1 MLVALTSKTANAE
14 KSKSATIESYL
25 KRGARLREMMLSLSG
40 NIEKAA
46 DTISNGFRRG
56 GRLYAFG
63 NGGSA
68 ADAQHIVAEFTGRF
82 RVDRDPLPA
91 EALTTNSSAVTAIG
105 NDYGFEQIFAR
116 QVKALARAGDVIIG
130 ISTSGESKNVL
141 KGLEAARESQARTI
155 GFCGQ
160 KGQMKNYCD
169 ILLAVPNDET
179 SLIQEIHIA
188 IGHLL
193 CLLVEEDLF
202 G

>member
-1 MLVALTSKTANAE
+1 MTSKPRE
-14 KSKSATIESYL
+14 VRKVKSATIEAYL
-25 KRGARLREMMLSLSG
+25 RRGARLRETAISLAG
-40 NIEKAA
+40 EIEKAA
-46 DTISNGFRRG
+46 EAVSNSFRNG

-91 EALTTNSSAVTAIG
+91 EALTTNSSAVTAIA
-105 NDYGFEQIFAR
+105 NDYAFEEIFSR
-116 QVKALARAGDVIIG
+116 QVKALARSGDVVIG

-141 KGLEAARESQARTI
+141 KGLEAARQSHATTI

-160 KGQMKNYCD
+160 KGQMKLFCD
-169 ILLAVPNDET
+169 IFLAVPSDET
-179 SLIQEIHIA
+179 SLIQEMHIS

>member
-1 MLVALTSKTANAE
+1 MIPLTIRPAE
-14 KSKSATIESYL
+14 ERKSKSATIETYL
-25 KRGARLREMMLSLSG
+25 RRGARLREAAISLTG
-40 NIEKAA
+40 DIEKAA
-46 DTISNGFRRG
+46 DAISNSFRNG

-91 EALTTNSSAVTAIG
+91 EALTTNSSTVTAIA
-105 NDYGFEQIFAR
+105 NDYAFEEIFAR
-116 QVKALARAGDVIIG
+116 QVKALSRPGDVVIG

-141 KGLEAARESQARTI
+141 KGLEMARKSQAKTI
-155 GFCGQ
+155 GLCGQ
-160 KGQMKNYCD
+160 KGPMINYCD
-169 ILLAVPNDET
+169 IVLSVPNDET
-179 SLIQEIHIA
+179 SLIQEMHIS

>member
-1 MLVALTSKTANAE
+1 MSSKTALTE
-14 KSKSATIESYL
+14 KSTSATIEAYL
-25 KRGARLREMMLSLSG
+25 IRGARLRETAVSLTSE
-40 NIEKAA
+40 IQKAA
-46 DTISNGFRRG
+46 EQISRTFQNG

-91 EALTTNSSAVTAIG
+91 EALTTNSSAITAIG
-105 NDYGFEQIFAR
+105 NDYAFDQIFAR
-116 QVKALARAGDVIIG
+116 QVKALAREGDVVIG

-141 KGLEAARESQARTI
+141 NGLEAARKTRSRTI
-155 GFCGQ
+155 GLSGK
-160 KGQMKNYCD
+160 KGQMSRYCD
-169 ILLAVPNDET
+169 ILLSVQSDET
-179 SLIQEIHIA
+179 SLIQEMHIS

-193 CLLVEEDLF
+193 CLLVEEQLF

>member
-1 MLVALTSKTANAE
+1 MLTLKATQAG

-25 KRGARLREMMLSLSG
+25 RRGARLRETVISMTG
-40 NIEKAA
+40 EIEKAA
-46 DTISNGFRRG
+46 DIIANGFRNG

-91 EALTTNSSAVTAIG
+91 EALTTNSSTVTAIA
-105 NDYGFEQIFAR
+105 NDYAFEEIFAR
-116 QVKALARAGDVIIG
+116 QVKALSRPGDVVIG

-141 KGLEAARESQARTI
+141 KGLEMARKSQAKTI
-155 GFCGQ
+155 GLCGQ
-160 KGQMKNYCD
+160 KGPMKNYCD
-169 ILLAVPNDET
+169 IVLSVPNDET
-179 SLIQEIHIA
+179 SLIQEMHIS
-188 IGHLL
+188 IGHCL

>member
-1 MLVALTSKTANAE
+1 MTSKPTEVGKA
-14 KSKSATIESYL
+14 KSATIETYL
-25 KRGARLREMMLSLSG
+25 RRGARLRETSISLTSE
-40 NIEKAA
+40 IEKAA
-46 DTISNGFRRG
+46 EAISNCFRNG

-91 EALTTNSSAVTAIG
+91 EALTTNSSAVTAIA
-105 NDYGFEQIFAR
+105 NDYAFEEIFAR
-116 QVKALARAGDVIIG
+116 QVKALARNGDVAIG

-141 KGLEAARESQARTI
+141 KGLQAARQSHAMTI
-155 GFCGQ
+155 GLCGQ
-160 KGQMKNYCD
+160 KGQMKLYCD
-169 ILLAVPNDET
+169 ILLSVPSDET
-179 SLIQEIHIA
+179 SLIQEMHIS

>member
-1 MLVALTSKTANAE
+1 MLTSKATQAG

-25 KRGARLREMMLSLSG
+25 KRGARLRETAISMTG
-40 NIEKAA
+40 DIEKAA
-46 DTISNGFRRG
+46 DTISNCFRNG

-82 RVDRDPLPA
+82 RVNRDPLPA
-91 EALTTNSSAVTAIG
+91 EALTTNSSAVTAIA
-105 NDYGFEQIFAR
+105 NDYAFEEIFAR
-116 QVKALARAGDVIIG
+116 QVKALARPGDVVIA

-141 KGLEAARESQARTI
+141 RGLEAARKSQSKTI
-155 GFCGQ
+155 GFCGE

-169 ILLAVPNDET
+169 IVLAVPNDET
-179 SLIQEIHIA
+179 SLIQEMHIS